1 MVTVNFSGS
10 YKKRGVY
17 LHTHTKTVT
26 EKDFIP

>member
-10 YKKRGVY
+10 YKKRVY